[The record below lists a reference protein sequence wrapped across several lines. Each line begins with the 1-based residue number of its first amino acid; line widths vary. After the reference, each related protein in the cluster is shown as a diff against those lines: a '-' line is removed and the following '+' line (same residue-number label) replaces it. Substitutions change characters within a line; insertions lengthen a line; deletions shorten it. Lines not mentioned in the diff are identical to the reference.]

1 MHSAPFFPKQLLP
14 KQWGRVEDGW
24 WGGGGGR
31 SLIERGHI
39 LQGTE
44 DKGDT
49 VS

>member
-1 MHSAPFFPKQLLP
+1 MHSTPFFPKQLLP

-24 WGGGGGR
+24 WGGGR

>member
-1 MHSAPFFPKQLLP
+1 MHSTPFFPKQLLP

-24 WGGGGGR
+24 WAGGGR

-49 VS
+49 IS